1 MAYQGLTNNENYIAE
16 QYLQQDENGRDL
28 LIIMAKVTYAYD
40 VQGRLVMA
48 DEAAPIIPEGEY
60 WAAPEN
66 SSLKYAPEGT
76 FAKQATDIALIGHAC
91 SPAAQPTRQLD
102 VGLQVGNLSKIAKV
116 FGDRYWVKSAG
127 MFGCRWTQTQAAPFS
142 KMPLLYELAFGG
154 EDLTPADSKHHIHEA
169 RNPVG
174 IGMIADE
181 SELSKVRLP
190 NIEAP
195 DQLIQS
201 VTDRPEPMGFG
212 FIASNWQPRMA
223 NGGTYDEAW
232 QKTRLPQLPDD
243 FNRRFFNAA
252 SPGLIADGYLLGNE
266 AITLHNLNPHGQI
279 SFYLPGH
286 KPAIDFAFARETAQP
301 LTVNLDSLIINS
313 DQQTIE
319 LLWRAEQDVYQRIY
333 DIEAI
338 TLTNSRVR
346 QQQANA

>member
-1 MAYQGLTNNENYIAE
+1 MAYQGLTNNANYIAE

-60 WAAPEN
+60 WADPEN

-91 SPAAQPTRQLD
+91 SPGAQPTRQLD
-102 VGLQVGNLSKIAKV
+102 VGLQVGNLRKIAKV

-127 MFGCRWTQTQAAPFS
+127 MFGSRWSQTQAVPFS

-154 EDLTPADSKHHIHEA
+154 EDLTPTDPKHHAYEA

-174 IGMIADE
+174 AGMIAE
-181 SELSKVRLP
+181 GSKLSKVKLP

-195 DQLIQS
+195 NQLIQAI
-201 VTDRPEPMGFG
+201 TDRPEPTGFG
-212 FIASNWQPRMA
+212 FIAPNWQPRMA
-223 NGGTYDEAW
+223 DAGSYDEAW
-232 QKTRLPQLPDD
+232 QKTRLPQLPGD

-266 AITLHNLNPHGQI
+266 AITLHNLSAHGQI

-286 KPAIDFAFARETAQP
+286 KPAIHFAFARETAQP

-313 DQQTIE
+313 DQQTVE

-333 DIEAI
+333 EIETV
-338 TLTNSRVR
+338 TLTSSRVT
-346 QQQANA
+346 QQQAIA

>member
-1 MAYQGLTNNENYIAE
+1 MAYQGLTNNTNYIAE

-28 LIIMAKVTYAYD
+28 MIIMAKVTYAYD

-91 SPAAQPTRQLD
+91 SPGAQPTRQLD
-102 VGLQVGNLSKIAKV
+102 VGLQVGKLRKIAKV

-127 MFGCRWTQTQAAPFS
+127 MFGSRWSQTQAVPFS

-154 EDLTPADSKHHIHEA
+154 EDLTPTDPKHHAYEA

-174 IGMIADE
+174 TGMIAE
-181 SELSKVRLP
+181 GSKLSKVKLP

-195 DQLIQS
+195 NQLIQAI
-201 VTDRPEPMGFG
+201 TDRPEPTGFG
-212 FIASNWQPRMA
+212 FIAPNWQPRMA
-223 NGGTYDEAW
+223 DAGSYDEAW
-232 QKTRLPQLPDD
+232 RKTRLPQLPGD

-252 SPGLIADGYLLGNE
+252 GPGLIADGYLLGNE
-266 AITLHNLNPHGQI
+266 AITLHNLNAHGQI

-286 KPAIDFAFARETAQP
+286 KPAIHFAFARETAQP

-313 DQQTIE
+313 DQQTVE

-333 DIEAI
+333 EIETV
-338 TLTNSRVR
+338 TLTSSRVT
-346 QQQANA
+346 QQQAIA